1 VSEHPM
7 AILSS
12 TLRERISATLLDL
25 EQRGILTRKHVQYAT
40 GLEVSQVRRVFI
52 GEHPLSLAA
61 YVAIQDD
68 PEIDP
73 VAKSALRSC
82 VHVDAHNDSVPVR
95 HVAACVDKAITNAAY
110 AIDYLETLRLATS
123 DNIVTP
129 DECAAVRTASAR
141 MRAKLDE
148 IDANMESHAST
159 AARGPR
165 SVAG

>member
-1 VSEHPM
+1 M

-52 GEHPLSLAA
+52 GEHSLSLAA

-68 PEIDP
+68 PEINA

-82 VHVDAHNDSVPVR
+82 VHVDAQCDSVPVR
-95 HVAACVDKAITNAAY
+95 HVNETVDKAITNAAY

-129 DECAAVRTASAR
+129 DECASVRTASAR

-148 IDANMESHAST
+148 IDANMESHASR
-159 AARGPR
+159 ASRGPR